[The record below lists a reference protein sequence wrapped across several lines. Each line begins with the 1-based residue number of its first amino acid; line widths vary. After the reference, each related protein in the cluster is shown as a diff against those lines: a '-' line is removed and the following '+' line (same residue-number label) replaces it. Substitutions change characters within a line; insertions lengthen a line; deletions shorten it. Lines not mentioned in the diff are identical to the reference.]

1 VALHFTTAFSAESV
15 SSPTGRVSRAE
26 GDARGTDVE
35 RRRVTRE
42 GAERLGRINILR
54 DIPVGR
60 RRELARIADEL
71 TAEAGETLMQQ
82 GEPGFEFMMIE
93 DGQADVIQDGVRIN
107 TMGPGDCFGE
117 LSVLADGQPRTA
129 SVIATSNLRAI
140 VLTAHFMR
148 EVRDRMPPVG
158 ASIDGVA
165 SEREARD
172 AARHAS

>member
-1 VALHFTTAFSAESV
+1 LRRKRAHR
-15 SSPTGRVSRAE
+15 GSRITPS
-26 GDARGTDVE
+26 DRPK
-35 RRRVTRE
+35 
-42 GAERLGRINILR
+42 RLNILR
-54 DIPVGR
+54 DIAVGR
-60 RRELARIADEL
+60 RRELARVADEL

-93 DGQADVIQDGVRIN
+93 DGQADVIQDGERIN

-129 SVIATSNLRAI
+129 SVVATSTLRAI
-140 VLTAHFMR
+140 VLSAHFRR
-148 EVRDRMPPVG
+148 EVRERMPPVG

-172 AARHAS
+172 ASRRAS